1 MSSKKDLICY
11 QISIACTSPVDANET
26 SKICTIRKKVQAR
39 NNKSEST
46 NSAFDSFLFLF
57 YS

>member
-11 QISIACTSPVDANET
+11 QISIACTSPVNANET
-26 SKICTIRKKVQAR
+26 SKICTIRKKVEAR

-46 NSAFDSFLFLF
+46 NRTFDSFLFLF